1 MEKKTY
7 IINLYGE
14 DSATTSVELAPEV
27 YETLK
32 EAFEDLNNSCRYA
45 SVTIEEHAATFRIY
59 YVRINRNGKP
69 IDGPRTTV
77 SGCDIP
83 KHQDIY
89 KSLHYEP
96 REIRLF
102 QTWEEASAF
111 IDSFKKKK
119 EII

>member
-7 IINLYGE
+7 IINLSGE
-14 DSATTSVELAPEV
+14 DGAATSVELTPEV

-32 EAFEDLNNSCRYA
+32 GTFKELNDACRYV
-45 SVTIEEHAATFRIY
+45 SVTIEEPVATFRIY

-69 IDGPRTTV
+69 IDGQRTTV
-77 SGCDIP
+77 SGCNIP

-89 KSLHYEP
+89 QALHYEP
-96 REIRLF
+96 KEIRLF
-102 QTWEEASAF
+102 QTCEEARTF

-119 EII
+119 K